1 MPFDH
6 FDLIAGLY
14 NRTAKFSAPESL
26 IEWLALPLDG
36 LLLDVGGGTGRIAE
50 EFRSMVREVVVADMS
65 RGMLRHAANKGLT
78 TTCTP
83 AERLPFAS
91 VIFDRI
97 IMVDTLHHVFDQ
109 QQTILEI
116 WRVLAPGGRI
126 VIIEPD
132 ISKFRVKLIATGE
145 KILLMRSHFLS
156 VGGISALFGN
166 LNIEVKV
173 LFNEF
178 NVWVCAEK
186 VR

>member
-1 MPFDH
+1 MPFNH

-14 NRTAKFSAPESL
+14 NRTAQFCPSESL
-26 IEWLALPLDG
+26 LEMLALPLNA

-50 EFRSMVREVVVADMS
+50 VFRRMVREVVVADTS

-91 VIFDRI
+91 FVFDRI

-132 ISKFRVKLIATGE
+132 IGKFPVKLIATGE

-156 VGGISALFGN
+156 VEGITALFVN
-166 LNIEVKV
+166 LDIDLKV
-173 LFNEF
+173 SFNEF